1 VIEMSDQKTVKPNLD
16 QIIRYDNQREMK
28 RGGTEEKSEV
38 EYPRN
43 ALHDDILTNPKR
55 AIELLA
61 LYAQGYYP
69 ALAREYIITGDFKN
83 AGDHITDPEQDGKS
97 GYYRRFLLRE
107 GVHPDVLKEA
117 IDMQQRAQEIGGDAA
132 LFVEPEDFKIENFEG
147 TKTASTL
154 LAKYA
159 IALHVPNS
167 NDIGK
172 VHDLTRVAVIVPDE
186 ELITLPEADWRYN
199 FTVKCGVRNVVRVYY
214 GNPDD
219 GHLIL
224 AHIRDE
230 DGYGMGYESPAQI
243 EQ

>member
-1 VIEMSDQKTVKPNLD
+1 MSVQKTMKPNLD
-16 QIIRYDNQREMK
+16 QVIKYTDQRELNPE
-28 RGGTEEKSEV
+28 GIEEKSKM

-55 AIELLA
+55 ESELMG
-61 LYAQGYYP
+61 LYGQGYYP
-69 ALAREYIITGDFKN
+69 ALAREYIITGDFK
-83 AGDHITDPEQDGKS
+83 AGDYITDPEQDSRGV
-97 GYYRRFLLRE
+97 YRRFLLRE

-117 IDMQQRAQEIGGDAA
+117 IDIQQRAQEIGGDAA
-132 LFVEPEDFKIENFEG
+132 LFVEPEDFKTENFEG

-199 FTVKCGVRNVVRVYY
+199 FTVKWGVRNVVRVYY
-214 GNPDD
+214 GNPND

-230 DGYGMGYESPAQI
+230 DGYGMGYESSAQT